1 MADQS
6 DVESAL
12 VSSASVALYPG
23 GVGAGSV
30 PGPEC
35 RVYRGWPQ
43 PAALDADLLAGKIN
57 VTVFPAGGSGKTT
70 TRYSEQ
76 WMGTPSRPSMT
87 VMVSGNSVTFG
98 GTAAP
103 GQLAGVL
110 VDNQSYVYRTQEGD
124 TPGLVAA
131 NLAVMAREAAIVQ
144 LQGTS
149 LIIPGAG
156 QLRARVVADAKAQRE
171 VRRQQQTFRISCW
184 CATPSTRDETA
195 ALIDRSFSN
204 VTFIDLNDGSRAYV
218 RYAGTE
224 EFDQS
229 QDARLYRR
237 DLLYDIEYPTIA
249 YATQPAM
256 LFGNL
261 GLNAADFTA

>member
-1 MADQS
+1 
-6 DVESAL
+6 
-12 VSSASVALYPG
+12 
-23 GVGAGSV
+23 
-30 PGPEC
+30 
-35 RVYRGWPQ
+35 
-43 PAALDADLLAGKIN
+43 
-57 VTVFPAGGSGKTT
+57 
-70 TRYSEQ
+70 
-76 WMGTPSRPSMT
+76 MT

-103 GQLAGVL
+103 GQLAGIL
-110 VDNQSYVYRTQEGD
+110 VDDRSYVYRTQEGD

-131 NLAVMAREAAIVQ
+131 NLAVMARDAAIVQ

-149 LIIPGAG
+149 LTIAGAG
-156 QLRARVVADAKAQRE
+156 RLRARVVADATAQRE

-184 CATPSTRDETA
+184 CATPATRDATA
-195 ALIDRSFSN
+195 AAIDQAFSN
-204 VTFIDLNDGSRAYV
+204 MTFIALAEGSQAHL

-237 DLLYDIEYPTIA
+237 DLLYNIEYPTIVC
-249 YATQPAM
+249 ATQPTM

-261 GLNAADFTA
+261 GINAANYTA